1 MFYWRA
7 PFLLKMKLIVHGY
20 RDLLPPMYILRGE
33 DYLDVYENPTMA
45 EFNQIAASYQ
55 LTSSTSIYWQCR
67 RAVLEQ
73 YDPELRWDVIE
84 DSEFYPRVFYF
95 EVRDALIGYLTL
107 HVCIM
112 PIFYPDDD
120 AEILISIDLFLDN

>member
-1 MFYWRA
+1 MGATF
-7 PFLLKMKLIVHGY
+7 PSKMKLIVHGY
-20 RDLLPPMYILRGE
+20 RDLLPPMYILRGD
-33 DYLDVYENPTMA
+33 DYLDVYENPTMV
-45 EFNQIAASYQ
+45 EFNQIAASYL

-73 YDPELRWDVIE
+73 YEPELRWDVIE
-84 DSEFYPRVFYF
+84 DSEFYPRVYYF
-95 EVRDALIGYLTL
+95 EVRDASIGFLTL

-120 AEILISIDLFLDN
+120 AEILKSVDLFLDN